1 MLRLVNE
8 TVLVSS
14 KKQKLQ
20 KITILIFKKILLT
33 NKVAKYKMICQDM
46 MILLFYEY
54 VIYEM
59 LCLLS
64 R

>member
-1 MLRLVNE
+1 MLHLVNE

-33 NKVAKYKMICQDM
+33 NKVAKNDMSGHDDFVVLRICY
-46 MILLFYEY
+46 L
-54 VIYEM
+54 
-59 LCLLS
+59 
-64 R
+64 